1 MEKFE
6 LNHKELLYNKSCVDR
21 AFEDVQLQLSRNTQ
35 NTNQD
40 MRYLMDLIQQLATNT
55 DLAIKKSQEG
65 RYETVRILGE
75 EFSKQRE
82 YILKLER
89 DIEEVRNLS
98 SMLRARVEQ
107 PECQKANLIKEELDM
122 WKEENERRLNT
133 TTNHMEAHFETNIS
147 AAIER
152 NANRI
157 REELEKTWTKKIG
170 PLVVKEI
177 KTLKGSK
184 ILEAGV
190 TKEDIDMT
198 IEQKMEAAL
207 ASIKEEMDYLR
218 AQEERDNS
226 S

>member
-1 MEKFE
+1 
-6 LNHKELLYNKSCVDR
+6 
-21 AFEDVQLQLSRNTQ
+21 
-35 NTNQD
+35 
-40 MRYLMDLIQQLATNT
+40 
-55 DLAIKKSQEG
+55 
-65 RYETVRILGE
+65 
-75 EFSKQRE
+75 
-82 YILKLER
+82 
-89 DIEEVRNLS
+89 
-98 SMLRARVEQ
+98 
-107 PECQKANLIKEELDM
+107 M